1 MSDASRGTG
10 WRGIALASSGNF
22 LEMYDFMVFGFYAA
36 PLSRGMFPGGN
47 GFIAL
52 MLALTTFGAGFLM
65 RPIGAVVLGAYLDRY
80 GRRKGLLLTLSLMAF
95 GTVTIA
101 VMPPYARIGLAA
113 PILILLGRLVQGLS
127 AGVEV
132 GGVSVYLA
140 EIAPP
145 ERRGFYVA
153 WQSGSQQV
161 AVIFAAAL
169 GIALSLSLSP
179 AAMLDWG
186 WRIPFVIGCLLV
198 PFLFLARRNMVETPA
213 FMARGS
219 RPDFREVARSLRS
232 AWPLVALGT
241 MLTAM
246 TTVSFYLIT
255 VFTPT
260 FGTTVLH
267 LSAAVS
273 LTVALCIGLSNFI
286 LLPVMGAL
294 SDRVGRPPLL
304 RGAALAGLLT
314 SYPALV
320 WLVDGPSFGRLLA
333 VGLWLSAVYAA
344 YNGALIVFLTEMMPP
359 TASTSG
365 FSLAYSLATAIF
377 GGFTPAICTFLIH
390 RTGNRAMPG
399 LWLSGAA
406 FVAFLAATMAGRL
419 LDLRACRR
427 GDGNAAAVR

>member
-1 MSDASRGTG
+1 MSSASRRTG

-22 LEMYDFMVFGFYAA
+22 LEMYDFLVFGFYAG
-36 PLSRGMFPGGN
+36 PLSRRMFPGGN

-65 RPIGAVVLGAYLDRY
+65 RPIGAVVLGAFLDRH
-80 GRRKGLLLTLSLMAF
+80 GRRKGLLLSLSLMAF

-113 PILILLGRLVQGLS
+113 PILILVGRLVQGLS

-145 ERRGFYVA
+145 GRRGFYVA

-179 AAMLDWG
+179 SAMLDWG
-186 WRIPFVIGCLLV
+186 WRIPFGIGCLLV
-198 PFLFLARRNMVETPA
+198 PFLFLARRNLVETPA
-213 FMARGS
+213 FTARRS
-219 RPDFREVARSLRS
+219 RPTIRQILRSLGG

-241 MLTAM
+241 MLTTM
-246 TTVSFYLIT
+246 TTVSFYMIT
-255 VFTPT
+255 VYTPT

-267 LSAAVS
+267 LSPAVS
-273 LTVALCIGLSNFI
+273 LTVAMCIGVSNFI

-294 SDRVGRPPLL
+294 SDRLGRAPLL

-314 SYPALV
+314 SYPALL
-320 WLVDGPSFGRLLA
+320 WLVNGPSFGRLLA

-365 FSLAYSLATAIF
+365 FALAYSLATAIF
-377 GGFTPAICTFLIH
+377 GGFTPAVCMFLTH

-406 FVAFLAATMAGRL
+406 LIAFLSAMVAPRLTGLGAGR
-419 LDLRACRR
+419 
-427 GDGNAAAVR
+427 GGNGNTALAR

>member
-1 MSDASRGTG
+1 
-10 WRGIALASSGNF
+10 
-22 LEMYDFMVFGFYAA
+22 
-36 PLSRGMFPGGN
+36 
-47 GFIAL
+47 
-52 MLALTTFGAGFLM
+52 
-65 RPIGAVVLGAYLDRY
+65 
-80 GRRKGLLLTLSLMAF
+80 
-95 GTVTIA
+95 
-101 VMPPYARIGLAA
+101 MPPYARIGLAA
-113 PILILLGRLVQGLS
+113 PILILVGRLVQGLS

-179 AAMLDWG
+179 AAMRDWG
-186 WRIPFVIGCLLV
+186 WRIPFLIGCLLI
-198 PFLFLARRNMVETPA
+198 PFLFLARRDMVETPA

-219 RPDFREVARSLRS
+219 RPAFRQVLQSLWS
-232 AWPLVALGT
+232 AWPRVALGT
-241 MLTAM
+241 MLTTM
-246 TTVSFYLIT
+246 TTVSFYVIT

-267 LSAAVS
+267 LSPAVS

-294 SDRVGRPPLL
+294 SDRIGRAPLL

-314 SYPALV
+314 SYPALI

-333 VGLWLSAVYAA
+333 VGLWLSAVYAT

-359 TASTSG
+359 AASTSG

-377 GGFTPAICTFLIH
+377 GGFTPAICAFLIH

-406 FVAFLAATMAGRL
+406 LIAFVAATMAGRL
-419 LDLRACRR
+419 LDLRACTR
-427 GDGNAAAVR
+427 GDGNTATVR